1 LVIGEAMACGV
12 PCVATDVGDS
22 ALMVGE
28 TGRVVPPGDPVALA
42 AAIES
47 LLALPDAERH
57 ALGAAARERI
67 CTDYALPV
75 IADRYQT
82 LYSALIAGGN

>member
-1 LVIGEAMACGV
+1 
-12 PCVATDVGDS
+12 VATDVGDS

-47 LLALPDAERH
+47 LLVLPDAARR
-57 ALGAAARERI
+57 ALGTAARERI
-67 CTDYALPV
+67 RTDYALPV
-75 IADRYQT
+75 IADRYQA
-82 LYSALIAGGN
+82 LYSELIAGGN